1 MTHKTSPKLLRIKK
15 IDDWLTKTFLEKNFD
30 KVLKEDFMIRDFIQ
44 KKLDPLYIEK
54 IEIERLPEKL
64 IVSIFTSRPGLI
76 IGRKGEGIEKLAN
89 EIEEKI
95 LKTKGKLK
103 VEVKE
108 VPNPWASAVLIA
120 KWVANQ
126 IEKRVPYRRAL
137 KAALAKAAIQ
147 REVKGVRIQVKGRL
161 DGVTIARKE
170 WMQIGRLPRQTLR
183 ADIDYGEAT
192 AFCSYGTI
200 GVKVWIFKGEKLE

>member
-108 VPNPWASAVLIA
+108 VSNPWASAVLIA